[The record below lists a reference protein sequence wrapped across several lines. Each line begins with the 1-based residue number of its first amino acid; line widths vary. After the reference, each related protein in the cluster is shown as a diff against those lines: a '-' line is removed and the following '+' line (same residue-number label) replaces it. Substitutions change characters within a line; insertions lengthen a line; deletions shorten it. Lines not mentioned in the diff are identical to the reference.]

1 MWVKKQIFWNGT
13 FKIMKHFLIHAF
25 NVIYLLKVYDCAW
38 ATQVHTR
45 DMDNHEDLGLKKLI
59 RGFHDT
65 T

>member
-1 MWVKKQIFWNGT
+1 
-13 FKIMKHFLIHAF
+13 MKHFLIHAF